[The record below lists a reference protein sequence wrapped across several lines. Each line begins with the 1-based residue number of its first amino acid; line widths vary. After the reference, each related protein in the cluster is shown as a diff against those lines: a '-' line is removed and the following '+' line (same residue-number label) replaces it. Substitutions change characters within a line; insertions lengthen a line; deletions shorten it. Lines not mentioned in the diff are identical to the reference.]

1 MTHKLSVLSCVCTSL
16 FLSSLA
22 SAEVVFTDAVGDD
35 ANGNS
40 NLDLTS
46 LTISNDDSVLTIAV
60 SVNDLHS
67 DWGKHMLFFET
78 GADGHQGTSNPW
90 FRNVSHY
97 GNKISHFVGSYL
109 DGGGG
114 ASLHQYDSGADNWGD
129 NTNISKSID
138 WGNNTFTYEIE
149 LSLLGIGIGD
159 TIRFDM
165 TSTGGGNG
173 DPVTDM
179 FSSGSAGTWGSGS
192 SLGTDLMEYTTVP
205 APGALTL
212 LGAAGLV
219 ARRRRA

>member
-1 MTHKLSVLSCVCTSL
+1 M
-16 FLSSLA
+16 
-22 SAEVVFTDAVGDD
+22 G
-35 ANGNS
+35 
-40 NLDLTS
+40 
-46 LTISNDDSVLTIAV
+46 
-60 SVNDLHS
+60 
-67 DWGKHMLFFET
+67 WP
-78 GADGHQGTSNPW
+78 HQHLQ
-90 FRNVSHY
+90 V
-97 GNKISHFVGSYL
+97 
-109 DGGGG
+109 
-114 ASLHQYDSGADNWGD
+114 DNWAAA
-129 NTNISKSID
+129 
-138 WGNNTFTYEIE
+138 TFTYEIE